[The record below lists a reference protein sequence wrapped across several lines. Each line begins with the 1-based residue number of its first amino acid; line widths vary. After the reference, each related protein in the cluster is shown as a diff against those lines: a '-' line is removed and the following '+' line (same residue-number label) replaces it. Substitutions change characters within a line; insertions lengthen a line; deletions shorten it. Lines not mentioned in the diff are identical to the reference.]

1 MKKIKS
7 IIRKILPRYIVKF
20 LCKIIANKEVFLWKR
35 NGRPVPPPHRVK
47 QLIIEYYQKKYNI
60 NILVETGTCFG
71 DMVYAQLNN
80 FKKIYSIELGDE
92 LWANAVKRFRND
104 KHVKIIHGDSGF
116 IMKKLILDINERAI
130 FWLDGH
136 YSAGVTAKGNK
147 ESPILEELA
156 SIFTSK
162 LNHILLIDDARCF
175 NGEGDYP
182 TIEELTNYI
191 KINRK
196 ESKIEIKDDCIIV
209 VLK

>member
-1 MKKIKS
+1 M
-7 IIRKILPRYIVKF
+7 LPRYLVNI
-20 LCKIIANKEVFLWKR
+20 LCKVIANKEVFQWKR
-35 NGRPVPPPHRVK
+35 NGRPIPPPHRVK
-47 QLIIEYYQKKYNI
+47 QLIIEYYQKKYDI

-92 LWANAVKRFRND
+92 LWKNAVKRFEKY
-104 KHVKIIHGDSGF
+104 KHISILHGDSGVL
-116 IMKKLILDINERAI
+116 MRDLILNINERAI

-147 ESPILEELA
+147 ESPILEELN
-156 SIFTSK
+156 SIFISSI
-162 LNHILLIDDARCF
+162 NHILLIDDARCF
-175 NGEGDYP
+175 NGTGDYP
-182 TIEELTNYI
+182 TIEELINYI

-209 VLK
+209 ELK